1 MYNVCGVV
9 ILDLLF
15 SYLLSLSL
23 SLILDL
29 EPPDDSKRKKFIAI
43 GVVSALFLIFLIL
56 GILWWKG
63 CFESRTTREQ
73 VMEGAIIAMCTFES
87 KTLLIPVFN
96 HTKFK
101 DIAEQIC
108 SRFVGLSPEV
118 MELTYSL
125 GEHQSCLLQSD
136 MDVSVM
142 KISCCAENI
151 ASIPVSVSMVEPV
164 EQLDPISSPHDK
176 HIFTYEGIKP
186 SDDRANLGKFAT
198 PHGKTYLSHA
208 WRNYINHIG
217 QEFPGGVKEF
227 RHH

>member
-1 MYNVCGVV
+1 
-9 ILDLLF
+9 
-15 SYLLSLSL
+15 
-23 SLILDL
+23 
-29 EPPDDSKRKKFIAI
+29 
-43 GVVSALFLIFLIL
+43 
-56 GILWWKG
+56 
-63 CFESRTTREQ
+63 
-73 VMEGAIIAMCTFES
+73 MEGAIIAKCTFES

-108 SRFVGLSPEV
+108 SRFVGLSLEV

-142 KISCCAENI
+142 KFSCCAENI
-151 ASIPVSVSMVEPV
+151 ASIPVCVSMVQPV

-176 HIFTYEGIKP
+176 QIFNYEGLKP
-186 SDDRANLGKFAT
+186 SDDHADLGKFAT

-208 WRNYINHIG
+208 WRNYISHVG

-227 RHH
+227 RQKLMKYAVEMGFRLIKLDPYQKTPKIKLQIKFSNSNQF